1 MDREAADY
9 FSRELL
15 GWYRENK
22 RVLPWRINRDPYR
35 IWVSEVMLQQT
46 RVDTVIPYYE
56 RFMEKFPTA
65 AALAQAPE
73 EEVLK
78 CWEGLGYYSRARNL
92 QAGASEVLTRHGGIV
107 PDNKDAVSSLRGVGP
122 YTAGAIMSIAFNRP
136 EPAVD
141 GNVMRVLSRYFCLED
156 NIAKPST
163 RIKIEKLAKSLIPE
177 GAAGDFNQALME
189 LGALVCTPKS
199 PGCLTCPVMAHCEG
213 RMAGKEHTLPIKTK
227 AKPPR
232 PEMRLA
238 ALVVGSGEHAG
249 KILVRQRQGS
259 GLLARMWEL
268 PHVLGPQQPPGGEA
282 RPRGRGRKA
291 AAAGGTAVIGSGEA
305 LLMQSAAAAGTDGGL
320 LSLKS
325 AAEPDLIP
333 DSGVGPR
340 GPAASSG
347 LAGRANTHAIHADML
362 CRELFAQDGLLVR
375 PAGWWGEAEHVFSH
389 IVWDVQVYR
398 AEFGYWLANEA
409 ALEKPDHSG
418 GTLFGSGG
426 DQNFLAA
433 ESDASYTTKG
443 KPRKEPN
450 GGLPPHY
457 RWIGPEDMRE
467 LAFPN
472 VFLRLLRDYW
482 ETTD

>member
-1 MDREAADY
+1 MNTEAAAY

-22 RVLPWRINRDPYR
+22 RILPWRMNRDPYR

-65 AALAQAPE
+65 AALAEAPE

-78 CWEGLGYYSRARNL
+78 AWEGLGYYSRARNL
-92 QAGASEVLTRHGGIV
+92 QAGASEVLERHGGVV

-141 GNVMRVLSRYFCLED
+141 GNVMRVLSRFFCLED
-156 NIAKPST
+156 DIAKPST
-163 RIKIEKLAKSLIPE
+163 RVKIEKLAQSLIPE

-213 RMAGKEHTLPIKTK
+213 RMAGKEHVLPIKTK

-232 PEMRLA
+232 PETRLA
-238 ALVVGSGEHAG
+238 ALIVGSGEHAG
-249 KILVRQRQGS
+249 KVLVRQRQSS

-268 PHVLGPQQPPGGEA
+268 PHVMGPTEPFGSAA
-282 RPRGRGRKA
+282 RSKGRGRRKS
-291 AAAGGTAVIGSGEA
+291 I
-305 LLMQSAAAAGTDGGL
+305 AAAGTEVSGESLLTADSTAAAAEGTEPPFLQTTQQQGIAPGGGGL
-320 LSLKS
+320 VAGGAGTIGADADRQTAH
-325 AAEPDLIP
+325 AAH
-333 DSGVGPR
+333 V
-340 GPAASSG
+340 
-347 LAGRANTHAIHADML
+347 DML

-375 PAGWWGEAEHVFSH
+375 PTGWWGEAEHVFSH

-398 AEFGYWLANEA
+398 AEFGYWLAEES
-409 ALEKPDHSG
+409 ALEKPDYG
-418 GTLFGSGG
+418 GSAVNG
-426 DQNFLAA
+426 DSQLAA
-433 ESDASYTTKG
+433 ESGVSYETGNAEEGAAT
-443 KPRKEPN
+443 
-450 GGLPPHY
+450 PPQY
-457 RWIGPEDMRE
+457 RWIGLEQMRE

-482 ETTD
+482 ETADGFTD